1 MEEKPIET
9 RHLRVSVADTETSSI
24 LQSDSKRPRSSRF
37 SGYSGSSRIAD
48 ETEAR
53 KRLYTIVVIQYILI
67 GAWFLVSIAIGTVFV
82 RMSCWTVMI
91 VQTCIFSFALHRIRN
106 SIASVNQ
113 DDSFED
119 ENDPS
124 FETNIPLLRC
134 N

>member
-1 MEEKPIET
+1 M
-9 RHLRVSVADTETSSI
+9 ADTETSSM
-24 LQSDSKRPRSSRF
+24 LQSDSKISISKRSSRF
-37 SGYSGSSRIAD
+37 SGNSGSSRMVD

-53 KRLYTIVVIQYILI
+53 KRLYSIVVIQYILI
-67 GAWFLVSIAIGTVFV
+67 GAYFITSIAIGTVFV

-91 VQTCIFSFALHRIRN
+91 VQTSIFSFALHRIRN

-119 ENDPS
+119 ENYPS
-124 FETNIPLLRC
+124 FETNIPLLRF

>member
-1 MEEKPIET
+1 M
-9 RHLRVSVADTETSSI
+9 ADTETSSM
-24 LQSDSKRPRSSRF
+24 LQSDSKISISKRSSRF
-37 SGYSGSSRIAD
+37 SGNSGSSRMVD

-53 KRLYTIVVIQYILI
+53 KRLYSIVVIQYILI
-67 GAWFLVSIAIGTVFV
+67 GAYFITSIAIGTVFV

-91 VQTCIFSFALHRIRN
+91 VQTSIFSFALQRIRN

-119 ENDPS
+119 ENYPS
-124 FETNIPLLRC
+124 FETNIPLLRF